1 MIINID
7 EYKNIKRVIIEF
19 NDSDEEL
26 EIENSENLDNS
37 EKIQKKKKKN
47 KENSKFNETEEK
59 DYIDNTPLDFS
70 DLSNSNKPIS
80 IEKPKMPEIP
90 DCDNRKPKVSEE
102 LQKLEF

>member
-1 MIINID
+1 MVINID

-19 NDSDEEL
+19 NDSEEEL
-26 EIENSENLDNS
+26 EIENSENF
-37 EKIQKKKKKN
+37 EKTQKKKKKN
-47 KENSKFNETEEK
+47 KENSKFNEIEEK

-70 DLSNSNKPIS
+70 DLSNSKPIN

>member
-1 MIINID
+1 MVINID

-19 NDSDEEL
+19 NDSEEEL
-26 EIENSENLDNS
+26 EIENSENF
-37 EKIQKKKKKN
+37 EKTQKKKKKN

-70 DLSNSNKPIS
+70 DLSNSKPINS
-80 IEKPKMPEIP
+80 EKPKMPEIP

>member
-1 MIINID
+1 MVINID

-19 NDSDEEL
+19 NDSEGEL
-26 EIENSENLDNS
+26 EIENSENF
-37 EKIQKKKKKN
+37 EKTQKKKKKN

-70 DLSNSNKPIS
+70 DLSNSKPIN

>member
-1 MIINID
+1 MVINID

-19 NDSDEEL
+19 NDSEEEL
-26 EIENSENLDNS
+26 EIENSENF
-37 EKIQKKKKKN
+37 EKTQKKKKKN
-47 KENSKFNETEEK
+47 KENSKFNETEGK

-70 DLSNSNKPIS
+70 DLSNSKPIN

>member
-1 MIINID
+1 MVINID
-7 EYKNIKRVIIEF
+7 EYRNIKRVIIEF
-19 NDSDEEL
+19 NDSEEEL
-26 EIENSENLDNS
+26 EIENSENS

-47 KENSKFNETEEK
+47 KENSKFNEIEEK

-70 DLSNSNKPIS
+70 DLSNSKPIN

>member
-1 MIINID
+1 MVINID

-19 NDSDEEL
+19 NDSEEEL
-26 EIENSENLDNS
+26 EIENSENF
-37 EKIQKKKKKN
+37 EKTQKKKKKN

-70 DLSNSNKPIS
+70 DLSNSKPIN

-90 DCDNRKPKVSEE
+90 DCDNRKPKVTEE

>member
-1 MIINID
+1 MVINID

-19 NDSDEEL
+19 NDSEEEL
-26 EIENSENLDNS
+26 EIEKSENF
-37 EKIQKKKKKN
+37 EKTQKKKKKN

-70 DLSNSNKPIS
+70 DLSNSKPIN